1 MSDSRTQTA
10 ADQKSVLRQDA
21 LSRRDAMSADERQRG
36 AEAIAGRAFPV
47 PIPPGAVVSGFMPM
61 KTEINPL
68 PLMKRL
74 ATAGASLALPIVEGR
89 GKPLTMR
96 AWTFGAPLE
105 AGVWGIRQPPATATE
120 VFPDI
125 LLVPL
130 ATFDRRGYR
139 IGYGAGYYDMTIARL
154 RAMKPVTTI
163 GVAFATQECTA
174 VPVDPWD
181 ERLAFVLTER
191 EVIVTDGGSD

>member
-10 ADQKSVLRQDA
+10 ADQKSALRQDA
-21 LSRRDAMSADERQRG
+21 LSRRDAMSAEERRLG
-36 AEAIAGRAFPV
+36 AEVIAGRAFPV

-74 ATAGASLALPIVEGR
+74 AAAGASLALPIVEGR

-96 AWTFGAPLE
+96 AWTFGVPLE
-105 AGVWGIRQPPATATE
+105 AGVWGIRQPPTTATE
-120 VFPDI
+120 MFPDI

>member
-10 ADQKSVLRQDA
+10 ADQKSALRQAA
-21 LSRRDAMSADERQRG
+21 LSRRDAMSAAERQLG

-47 PIPPGAVVSGFMPM
+47 QIPPGAVVSGFMPM

-74 ATAGASLALPIVEGR
+74 AAAGASLALPIVEGR

-105 AGVWGIRQPPATATE
+105 AGVWGIRQPPATAPE

-154 RAMKPVTTI
+154 RAMKPVMTI
-163 GVAFATQECTA
+163 GVAFATQECAA

-191 EVIVTDGGSD
+191 EVIVTDGGSG